1 MKLRYLTAMTASALT
16 LALAPALAS
25 AQDNPLLQQADN
37 PLLQQA
43 EPNADTLF
51 EQEARAIDA
60 AATREA
66 SDPTCQNIRTNY
78 NQKLAE
84 ITEKSGQS
92 STSLSSIGRMSSKTN
107 SAGYRIQNISRNVT
121 GKRSGAVGSATGA
134 IGKGTSVV
142 NDAAQHLAKL
152 KFLEI
157 MNEAAFEAAFL
168 CVAFEWRCGSIG
180 RGGACATSCRGN
192 KGLNGM
198 FTPLWRPVSGICL
211 SFYPAVQRV

>member
-142 NDAAQHLAKL
+142 NDAAAIGGLFGISGKKMSEKKARKKAAKL
-152 KFLEI
+152 DAQA
-157 MNEAAFEAAFL
+157 MDAVRQTG
-168 CVAFEWRCGSIG
+168 CPM
-180 RGGACATSCRGN
+180 ATFS
-192 KGLNGM
+192 
-198 FTPLWRPVSGICL
+198 
-211 SFYPAVQRV
+211 

>member
-84 ITEKSGQS
+84 ITEKSGQN
-92 STSLSSIGRMSSKTN
+92 STSLSTRRQSAAYLVLAERKCPRKKRGR
-107 SAGYRIQNISRNVT
+107 
-121 GKRSGAVGSATGA
+121 KRQSWTRKLWMRFARQ
-134 IGKGTSVV
+134 
-142 NDAAQHLAKL
+142 AAQWQHLAKL